1 MLAGKRF
8 TISIVAV
15 VLLLIGLGVW
25 RHGQLVDERA
35 TARSRR
41 IEALHELHGLRRDL
55 IDASITAG
63 SVERETVDTRHA
75 SEELVA
81 VTEGVAGQIRTVERE
96 RDDAAVNAY
105 LAGGQI
111 GRLRECLDGINRALN
126 QISVGDPN
134 GPNTLDA
141 VSGAC
146 RAVGA

>member
-1 MLAGKRF
+1 MLAGRRT
-8 TISIVAV
+8 TILVVAV
-15 VLLLIGLGVW
+15 VLVFVGLGVW
-25 RHGQLVDERA
+25 RHAQLVDERA
-35 TARSRR
+35 TARTRKT
-41 IEALHELHGLRRDL
+41 EALHELHRMHRDL
-55 IDASITAG
+55 VAATITAG

-81 VTEGVAGQIRTVERE
+81 ATEGVAGQIRDVEKE
-96 RDDAAVNAY
+96 RDDAAVSAY

-134 GPNTLDA
+134 GPNTLNG